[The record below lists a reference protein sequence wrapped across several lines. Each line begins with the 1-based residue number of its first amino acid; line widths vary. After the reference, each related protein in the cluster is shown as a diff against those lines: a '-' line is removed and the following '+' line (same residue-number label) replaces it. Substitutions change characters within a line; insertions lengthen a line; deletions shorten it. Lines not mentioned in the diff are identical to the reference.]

1 MALATGIKR
10 AKKERQQLY
19 FDLICGIISS
29 STAITGIIYV
39 GLTQKITNYFNYIT
53 GLSFWIFYLCFSIF
67 MIGLGIFL
75 WHKEKYFDDKK
86 VKKDVRAPIIS

>member
-1 MALATGIKR
+1 MALVTGRKR

-29 STAITGIIYV
+29 STAITGIIYF
-39 GLTQKITNYFNYIT
+39 GLTQKIANYFNYIT

-67 MIGLGIFL
+67 MIFVGIYT
-75 WHKEKYFDDKK
+75 WWKEKHFDEQPLREDLKQ
-86 VKKDVRAPIIS
+86 PIV